1 MEEQNNSFE
10 SHLPDLLTLASENKG
25 VIESDKVEA
34 FYKER
39 NLNIAQIDQLYEY
52 LEAHNIIILNLA
64 DDEPDDNALL
74 EMEDE
79 GELILEPEDLS
90 AMADAMADDPVKQY
104 LKEIGNYPLLSL
116 SDEVELAKKIEVGD
130 ENAKR
135 TLAEANLRL
144 VVSIAKRYVGR
155 GLSFLD
161 LIQERR
167 AGDQGR
173 KSGRRPGH

>member
-64 DDEPDDNALL
+64 DDEPDDNVLL

-90 AMADAMADDPVKQY
+90 AMADAMADDPVKRY
-104 LKEIGNYPLLSL
+104 LKEIGKDSL
-116 SDEVELAKKIEVGD
+116 RSLAYEV
-130 ENAKR
+130 
-135 TLAEANLRL
+135 
-144 VVSIAKRYVGR
+144 
-155 GLSFLD
+155 
-161 LIQERR
+161 
-167 AGDQGR
+167 
-173 KSGRRPGH
+173 

>member
-64 DDEPDDNALL
+64 DDEPDDNVLL

-116 SDEVELAKKIEVGD
+116 SDEVELAKK
-130 ENAKR
+130 N
-135 TLAEANLRL
+135 
-144 VVSIAKRYVGR
+144 
-155 GLSFLD
+155 
-161 LIQERR
+161 
-167 AGDQGR
+167 
-173 KSGRRPGH
+173 